1 MMLKLAITK
10 LLLWMLMAVFI
21 SPGLTTTGIVKHK
34 LTIAGLVPADSDG
47 AWSCSGIIPAIDMAI
62 VDVNNRSDILTDY
75 ELTWDWRDTKAYK
88 QGMYGSSY
96 AWFIPGFYSEGWW
109 KTKDPNVD
117 CTSNELRI
125 AMQSA
130 IETVQDAK
138 RYDNVTS
145 INGETFA
152 EYEERYHHVI
162 NSTPAYSEIIPHMW
176 HSLGYDAVWSV
187 ALALNASID
196 DVALMKMNDTPG
208 TSRDKRL
215 DDFTYT
221 DNEMAAIFRKSFQ
234 NVSFQGTS
242 GKVCFDKNQDR
253 IGRVGISQIWGGEPP
268 LDEQSWSYKVVTVG
282 KALFVTA
289 YILSSIGIA
298 AAVVF
303 LGFNI
308 KYRNHGLIKM
318 SSPRM
323 NNIIV
328 FGSMLV
334 YMSIVSMGLLNAPFY
349 IPIHMR
355 SISCVVSKWLICI
368 GFTLSFGS
376 MFAKTWRVHRIFTTL
391 KARTLV
397 MKDIG
402 LITFVCILCVV
413 DVVVLTTWQIV
424 DPYLAFLE
432 DMHDFMSDDTITK
445 TLYQRYS
452 CTSQFEWYWTGSICG
467 IKGLLLLFGC
477 FLAFE
482 TRNVQVEGLN
492 DSRQISISVYNIMV
506 SSIVVISLSFALKSD
521 PFLGFAFVMFPIW
534 ICTSMTLSMMF
545 IPKVDASQCINVH
558 DKIYWWLSCNGKLHW
573 KRKEGNMKNS
583 ASEDSDTKNTNNII
597 KTMYICFL
605 LTL

>member
-298 AAVVF
+298 AAVV
-303 LGFNI
+303 
-308 KYRNHGLIKM
+308 
-318 SSPRM
+318 
-323 NNIIV
+323 
-328 FGSMLV
+328 
-334 YMSIVSMGLLNAPFY
+334 
-349 IPIHMR
+349 
-355 SISCVVSKWLICI
+355 SKWLICI